1 MDAVAGVLERW
12 LPVDPQI
19 RHKADRLQ
27 PGQILNFAVMRGLNR
42 IELRMSYEEVQF
54 VKAKLVLKGVLR

>member
-1 MDAVAGVLERW
+1 MDEPAGVLERW

-19 RHKADRLQ
+19 RHKVDRLQ

-42 IELRMSYEEVQF
+42 IELCMSYEEVQF
-54 VKAKLVLKGVLR
+54 VKAKLVLKGEIK